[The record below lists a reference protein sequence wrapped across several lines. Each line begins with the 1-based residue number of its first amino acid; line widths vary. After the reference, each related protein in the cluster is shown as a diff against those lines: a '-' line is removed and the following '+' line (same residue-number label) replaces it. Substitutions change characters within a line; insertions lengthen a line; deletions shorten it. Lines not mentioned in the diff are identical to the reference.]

1 MNSIRIMIIIGLIV
15 LLICKILVY
24 WIDEKNPVNH
34 VDPREQCHCDDC
46 DCDCED
52 YDLKTIKLCSSCYR
66 NFWDRKSN
74 RFID

>member
-34 VDPREQCHCDDC
+34 VDPREQCHCDSC
-46 DCDCED
+46 DDECHNLLTVRMCR
-52 YDLKTIKLCSSCYR
+52 SCWEK
-66 NFWDRKSN
+66 FWDEKSN
-74 RFID
+74 SIKS